1 MSKKYKDTFSELIT
15 KAMQY
20 IESGKRDII
29 NSNKTAYEKLSD
41 YMTDIEIE
49 SSHAALSAL
58 EKK

>member
-1 MSKKYKDTFSELIT
+1 MSQKHTDTFSSLIT

-20 IESGKRDII
+20 IESGKQELVK
-29 NSNKTAYEKLSD
+29 SNKSAYEKLSD

-58 EKK
+58 SKN